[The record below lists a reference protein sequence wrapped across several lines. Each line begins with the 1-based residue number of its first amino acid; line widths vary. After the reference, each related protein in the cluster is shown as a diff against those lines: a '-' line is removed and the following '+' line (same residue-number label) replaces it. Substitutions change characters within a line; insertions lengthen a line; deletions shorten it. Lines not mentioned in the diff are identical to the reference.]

1 MSRLWRLLTACILIS
16 FQEKEDEDDK
26 ENVKEE
32 NDEDPGKLEEESW
45 GGGRN
50 YRQGMRDGRSG
61 HTPTFRAYS
70 SEEYKRDSKF
80 VTLLSTKKS
89 LLQCVSLHLFSFA
102 KKNFLIVHMFKKMSK
117 TTN

>member
-80 VTLLSTKKS
+80 VTLLSTKKKFVAM
-89 LLQCVSLHLFSFA
+89 CVFTFVQLCKIFF
-102 KKNFLIVHMFKKMSK
+102 
-117 TTN
+117 